1 MVAAPLTILYILGAI
16 GIITAIPLVN
26 LLFVS
31 SRNILKVLDPLLAL
45 AAGVLLGNAFF
56 HLIPEAMKVVPGSE
70 LLHIVA
76 LGFVTTFAIE
86 TIMQWRN
93 HLRPVAQRK
102 KPVGYVVLFD
112 DMIHNA
118 IDAGAIAATFLI
130 SVPLGIFTTLSV
142 ALHEIPHELGDYAIL
157 ISAGFSRKK
166 ALLYNFYSELVAF
179 AGVGIVLL
187 LNVNLESLASF
198 SAFSAGVFLYVAAV
212 DLIPELHKSS
222 NKRYYMINSL
232 LVIVGLLVMLALGN
246 LLPEASIG

>member
-1 MVAAPLTILYILGAI
+1 MALESLTILYILGAI
-16 GIITAIPLVN
+16 GIITAIPLIN

-31 SRNILKVLDPLLAL
+31 NRNIVKALDPLLAL

-56 HLIPEAMKVVPGSE
+56 HLIPEAMEVVPGSE
-70 LLHIVA
+70 LLYIVA
-76 LGFVTTFAIE
+76 LGFVTTFVIE
-86 TIMQWRN
+86 IVMQWRN
-93 HLRPVAQRK
+93 HLRPLAQK
-102 KPVGYVVLFD
+102 TKPVGYLVLFD

-118 IDAGAIAATFLI
+118 IDAAAITATFLI

-179 AGVGIVLL
+179 AGVGIVLI

-222 NKRYYMINSL
+222 NKRYYTVNSL
-232 LVIVGLLVMLALGN
+232 IVVAGLLFMLGLASF
-246 LLPEASIG
+246 LPEIH